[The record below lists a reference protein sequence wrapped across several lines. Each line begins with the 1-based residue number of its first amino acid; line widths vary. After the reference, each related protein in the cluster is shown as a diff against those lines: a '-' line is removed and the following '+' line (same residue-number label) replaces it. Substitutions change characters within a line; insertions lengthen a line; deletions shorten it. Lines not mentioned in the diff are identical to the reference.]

1 MADSAMTVQFE
12 GNTYELEDFTLGEL
26 AWMEQHAGC
35 DLDQMSNFTA
45 AVVFITAI
53 RRRTDPNAKVEDVEN
68 IKLRDLDDDPEAA
81 ETNGAGKKGAAKKPR
96 PTKQAK
102 ARSAPS
108 AGS

>member
-1 MADSAMTVQFE
+1 MADSAMTVSFE
-12 GNTYELEDFTLGEL
+12 GETYELEDFTLGEL
-26 AWMEQHAGC
+26 AWMEQYAGC
-35 DLDQMSNFTA
+35 DLGRMSNFTA

-68 IKLRDLDDDPEAA
+68 LKLRDLDDAEPES
-81 ETNGAGKKGAAKKPR
+81 ETNAAGKKKR

-102 ARSAPS
+102 APSKAS